1 MAHAQHPRLLSHDWL
16 ELHPRLK
23 TEFFKHVVALSIA
36 GFVLMVAVLLGLFE
50 WAQIL
55 PEQIAVGVDASPHR
69 TFSPAT
75 PAYATEISRNDPF
88 AEQKKAAA
96 TTELPEQF

>member
-1 MAHAQHPRLLSHDWL
+1 MAHAQHPRLLSHDWF

-55 PEQIAVGVDASPHR
+55 PEQLAVSVAASPPGAL
-69 TFSPAT
+69 SLVA
-75 PAYATEISRNDPF
+75 PAYAADRSRNDPF
-88 AEQKKAAA
+88 VEQKKSAVS
-96 TTELPEQF
+96 TDLPEQF